1 MRKTIIGLGLGA
13 ALAVSSAAGAH
24 HAAQAQFDLTKN
36 ITITAPLSKVEL
48 INPHSYLHFLVK
60 DKDGKAYDLSLE
72 TVTPVGLQR
81 AGLSVRDNLKVGDT
95 FKITYSPTRNGT
107 KTVGF
112 LHAITLT
119 NGTFISVS
127 APQNINAAREQQAQ

>member
-1 MRKTIIGLGLGA
+1 MRKTIFGLVLGTALGVATA
-13 ALAVSSAAGAH
+13 ASAH

-36 ITITAPLSKVEL
+36 ITITAPLSKTEL

-60 DKDGKAYDLSLE
+60 DKDGKTYDLSLE

-95 FKITYSPTRNGT
+95 FKITYSPARDGKN
-107 KTVGF
+107 VGF
-112 LHAITLT
+112 LHAITLRD
-119 NGTFISVS
+119 GTFISVS
-127 APQNINAAREQQAQ
+127 APQNINAAREQQSQQ

>member
-1 MRKTIIGLGLGA
+1 MRKTILGLVLGS
-13 ALAVSSAAGAH
+13 ALGVATSASAH
-24 HAAQAQFDLTKN
+24 HAAQAQFDLLKN
-36 ITITAPLSKVEL
+36 FTITATLSKVEL

-60 DKDGKAYDLSLE
+60 DKDGKTHELSLE

-81 AGLSVRDNLKVGDT
+81 AGLSVRDNLKVGDM
-95 FKITYSPTRNGT
+95 FKITYSPARNGEN
-107 KTVGF
+107 VGF

-127 APQNINAAREQQAQ
+127 APQNINAAKEQQAQ